1 MRQVAS
7 NHVFAEVTSKETKT
21 DPRSDELI
29 TGITLGGKEQLYD
42 HVVDTNESIIPVI
55 LIVDEWIYKRLA
67 LKFPYAISS
76 VRYDYCNRL
85 IAWRSDHGL
94 LESFFREQGFIKI
107 KLNREIV
114 HLIEVNEFSL
124 TSRFKI
130 LNTDLVLFS
139 SFANILEDITK
150 LSTSSDYGCLLQSSN
165 LIEEAIS
172 RDIVSHPND
181 KNSNEN
187 NIIPRMGSSDTI
199 QQIDLT
205 LNRLQT
211 SFLIGFKGQ
220 RIEAIKKR
228 SAATIKIMPIPH
240 KLNKIELDQPNKT
253 LQQVRVTGT
262 LQQLHIALVLAEQH
276 LRISSIH
283 SSLDSSS
290 FF

>member
-211 SFLIGFKGQ
+211 S
-220 RIEAIKKR
+220 
-228 SAATIKIMPIPH
+228 
-240 KLNKIELDQPNKT
+240 
-253 LQQVRVTGT
+253 
-262 LQQLHIALVLAEQH
+262 
-276 LRISSIH
+276 
-283 SSLDSSS
+283 
-290 FF
+290 